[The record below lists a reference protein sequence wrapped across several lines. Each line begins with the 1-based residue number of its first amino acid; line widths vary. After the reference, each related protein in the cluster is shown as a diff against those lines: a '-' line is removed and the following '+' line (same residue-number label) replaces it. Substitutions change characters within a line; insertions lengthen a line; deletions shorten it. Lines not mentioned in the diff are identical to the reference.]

1 MSKSSVRLLMVLALA
16 LACLVP
22 ACLTLAC
29 SGGTRDAAPPP
40 PPPPPPLPPPP
51 PPPPED
57 GKDVMVN
64 GDDVAMALPDDDEE
78 EVEATIEERPPVV
91 MTAPPDLARAR
102 GAPPPLVDKTLRFV
116 RLFYGT
122 NRARTDPCVRTA
134 AIRWDAPGECR
145 PGAYYGGFPADNPG
159 DGSEGLEVG
168 TLKVTFPPGHQAGKI
183 ERPFQVFSVSLRDEN
198 PDRDV
203 VISELRS
210 YADAA
215 AWARDLRATGRDQ
228 AFVYVHGFQTSFDQ
242 AARRAAQLAY
252 DLDFDLEADFRGVP
266 MLFSWPSRGAL
277 DAYGVDYD
285 VSFESIDAFNRFLDL
300 VKKEAGIR
308 RVHVI
313 AHSMGNRVVTE
324 ALYARGED
332 PEPLVDQLVLAAP
345 DVWASRFKNR
355 FLRRLPKLAS
365 RVTLYVS
372 DRDRAL
378 IASSRIRS
386 DEPRAGQVAGGLLEA
401 SRGVERFDAINA
413 SALESDFLG
422 HGYYANHGSM
432 LGDIYCLLKG
442 APPQGRPLLAAAG
455 TAWQF
460 RPPQELASLDPVPC
474 VAGVAAI
481 PGAPGA
487 PDGGTRPGAAIPGR
501 LIAAVV
507 VVVVPLLGSLFWWW
521 WRRRSGA

>member
-1 MSKSSVRLLMVLALA
+1 M
-16 LACLVP
+16 P
-22 ACLTLAC
+22 T
-29 SGGTRDAAPPP
+29 
-40 PPPPPPLPPPP
+40 
-51 PPPPED
+51 
-57 GKDVMVN
+57 
-64 GDDVAMALPDDDEE
+64 
-78 EVEATIEERPPVV
+78 ERPPVWV
-91 MTAPPDLARAR
+91 TAPPDADRDPR
-102 GAPPPLVDKTLRFV
+102 GLEAAPPLVDKTLRFV
-116 RLFYGT
+116 RVFYGT
-122 NRARTDPCVRTA
+122 NRERTPACVRLA
-134 AIRWDAPGECR
+134 ATRWDAPGACL
-145 PGAYYGGFPADNPG
+145 PAAYYGGLPADNPG

-168 TLKVTFPPGHQAGKI
+168 TLKVTFPPSHETGKI
-183 ERPFQVFSVSLRDEN
+183 ERPFQVFSISLRDED

-215 AWARDLRATGRDQ
+215 AWARDLKATGRDQ
-228 AFVYVHGFQTSFDQ
+228 AFIYVHGFQTSFDQ

-285 VSFESIDAFNRFLDL
+285 ASFESIDAFNRFLDL
-300 VKKEAGIR
+300 VKKQAGIR

-324 ALYARGED
+324 ALYARGEL
-332 PEPLVDQLVLAAP
+332 PEPLVDQLILAAP
-345 DVWASRFKNR
+345 DVWASRFRNR
-355 FLRRLPKLAS
+355 FLRTLPKLAS

-378 IASSRIRS
+378 VASSRIRK

-413 SALESDFLG
+413 STLDSDFLG

-442 APPQGRPLLAAAG
+442 TPAQGRPLLALAG

-474 VAGVAAI
+474 AAAVAAAT
-481 PGAPGA
+481 PRAPRP
-487 PDGGTRPGAAIPGR
+487 PDGGPPPPAIPGR
-501 LIAAVV
+501 LIAAVA
-507 VVVVPLLGSLFWWW
+507 VVVVPLLGSVFWWW
-521 WRRRSGA
+521 WRRRHP

>member
-1 MSKSSVRLLMVLALA
+1 M
-16 LACLVP
+16 
-22 ACLTLAC
+22 
-29 SGGTRDAAPPP
+29 
-40 PPPPPPLPPPP
+40 
-51 PPPPED
+51 
-57 GKDVMVN
+57 
-64 GDDVAMALPDDDEE
+64 
-78 EVEATIEERPPVV
+78 
-91 MTAPPDLARAR
+91 
-102 GAPPPLVDKTLRFV
+102 
-116 RLFYGT
+116 
-122 NRARTDPCVRTA
+122 
-134 AIRWDAPGECR
+134 
-145 PGAYYGGFPADNPG
+145 
-159 DGSEGLEVG
+159 
-168 TLKVTFPPGHQAGKI
+168 
-183 ERPFQVFSVSLRDEN
+183 
-198 PDRDV
+198 

-215 AWARDLRATGRDQ
+215 AWARDLQATGRDQ
-228 AFVYVHGFQTSFDQ
+228 AFIYVHGFQTSFDQ

-285 VSFESIDAFNRFLDL
+285 ASFESIDAFNRFLDL

-324 ALYARGED
+324 ALYARGES

-372 DRDRAL
+372 DHDRAL
-378 IASSRIRS
+378 LASSRIRS

-413 SALESDFLG
+413 STLESDFLG

-442 APPQGRPLLAAAG
+442 TPAQGRPLLAVAG

-460 RPPQELASLDPVPC
+460 RPPQELAALDPVPC
-474 VAGVAAI
+474 AGVAAAAT
-481 PGAPGA
+481 PGAPRP
-487 PDGGTRPGAAIPGR
+487 PDGGPPPPAVPGR
-501 LIAAVV
+501 LIAAVA
-507 VVVVPLLGSLFWWW
+507 VVVVPLLGSVFWWW
-521 WRRRSGA
+521 WRRRHP